1 MSKASGKDR
10 QLRRQ
15 SAAKENKKERKIEP
29 WRIIVGTVSIAFIMF
44 LWVRN
49 GIASSFAAMP
59 KKEAIPLADAAVAV
73 SAAKASVIA
82 GVILLAKR
90 VIGKIKHK

>member
-44 LWVRN
+44 LWVSKRYSFFLCRN
-49 GIASSFAAMP
+49 A
-59 KKEAIPLADAAVAV
+59 E
-73 SAAKASVIA
+73 
-82 GVILLAKR
+82 KR
-90 VIGKIKHK
+90 SYTAC